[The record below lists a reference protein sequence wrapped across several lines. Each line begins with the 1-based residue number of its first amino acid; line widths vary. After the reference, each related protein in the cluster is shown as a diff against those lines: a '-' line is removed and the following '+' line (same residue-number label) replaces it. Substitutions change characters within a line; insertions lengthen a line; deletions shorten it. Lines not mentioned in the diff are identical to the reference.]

1 MTDQLTRAQQAPGD
15 TAMRAMFA
23 ARKRVFVDM
32 LQWDLPVLE
41 DLYEID
47 QFDTPAADYLI
58 LLGDEGEHR
67 ASARLLPTIGPH
79 LLGDLYP
86 WLCDEAVPRG
96 QAIREI
102 SRFCID
108 PGQTASERRAARD
121 ELVTALADYALRHDI
136 SDYTGVAEWN
146 WFQRIMRFG
155 WSCRPLGNAADEGAS
170 NLVALRIRIDA
181 DTKAGLE
188 RAGTYVASRL
198 VDHESGR
205 TAQ

>member
-1 MTDQLTRAQQAPGD
+1 MTDQLTRAPQVPGD
-15 TAMRAMFA
+15 AAMRAMFA
-23 ARKRVFVDM
+23 ARKRVFVDR

-41 DLYEID
+41 DLYEVD
-47 QFDTPAADYLI
+47 QFDTPDAEYLI

-67 ASARLLPTIGPH
+67 ASARLLPSTGPH
-79 LLGDLYP
+79 LLGDLYS

-96 QAIREI
+96 PATWEI

-108 PGQTASERRAARD
+108 PDQTPAERRGARD

-146 WFQRIMRFG
+146 WFQKIMRFG
-155 WSCRPLGNAADEGAS
+155 WSCRPLGNAADEGACK
-170 NLVALRIRIDA
+170 LVALHIRIDA
-181 DTKAGLE
+181 DTKASLE
-188 RAGTYVASRL
+188 RAGTWVPLGL
-198 VDHESGR
+198 VDYESGE

>member
-1 MTDQLTRAQQAPGD
+1 MTDQLTRAQHAPGD
-15 TAMRAMFA
+15 AAMRAMFA

-32 LQWDLPVLE
+32 LRWDLPVLE

-47 QFDTPAADYLI
+47 QFDTPAAEYLI
-58 LLGDEGEHR
+58 LLGNSGEHR
-67 ASARLLPTIGPH
+67 ASARLLPTTGPH

-86 WLCDEAVPRG
+86 WLCEDAVPRG
-96 QAIREI
+96 PAIREI

-108 PGQTASERRAARD
+108 PDQTPSERRGARD
-121 ELVTALADYALRHDI
+121 ELVTALADYALRREI

-146 WFQRIMRFG
+146 WFQKIMRFG
-155 WSCRPLGNAADEGAS
+155 WSCEPLGNAADEGACK
-170 NLVALRIRIDA
+170 LVALQIRIGA

-188 RAGTYVASRL
+188 RAGTWVPLGL
-198 VDHESGR
+198 VDYESGE

>member
-1 MTDQLTRAQQAPGD
+1 MTDQSTRAQQAPGD
-15 TAMRAMFA
+15 AAMRAMFA

-41 DLYEID
+41 DMYEVD
-47 QFDTPAADYLI
+47 QFDTPAAEYLI
-58 LLGDEGEHR
+58 LLGDGGEHR
-67 ASARLLPTIGPH
+67 ASARLLPSTEPH

-96 QAIREI
+96 PAIWEI

-108 PGQTASERRAARD
+108 PDQTPSERRGARD
-121 ELVTALADYALRHDI
+121 ELVTALADYALRHGI
-136 SDYTGVAEWN
+136 SDFTGVAEWG
-146 WFQRIMRFG
+146 WFQKIMRFG
-155 WSCRPLGNAADEGAS
+155 WSCRSLGNAADEGVS
-170 NLVALRIRIDA
+170 KLVALRIRIDA

-188 RAGTYVASRL
+188 RAGTWIPLGL
-198 VDHESGR
+198 VDYESGE

>member
-15 TAMRAMFA
+15 AAMRAMFA

-32 LQWDLPVLE
+32 LHWDLPVL
-41 DLYEID
+41 DDMYEID
-47 QFDTPAADYLI
+47 QFDTPDAEYLI
-58 LLGDEGEHR
+58 LLGDKGEHR
-67 ASARLLPTIGPH
+67 ASARLLPTTAPH

-96 QAIREI
+96 PAIREI

-108 PGQTASERRAARD
+108 PGQTRSERLRARD

-136 SDYTGVAEWN
+136 SDYTGVAEWD
-146 WFQRIMRFG
+146 WFQTIMHFG
-155 WSCRPLGNAADEGAS
+155 WSCRSLGNAADDGARK
-170 NLVALRIRIDA
+170 LVALRIRIDA

-188 RAGTYVASRL
+188 RAGTYVPLARADYAS
-198 VDHESGR
+198 GK